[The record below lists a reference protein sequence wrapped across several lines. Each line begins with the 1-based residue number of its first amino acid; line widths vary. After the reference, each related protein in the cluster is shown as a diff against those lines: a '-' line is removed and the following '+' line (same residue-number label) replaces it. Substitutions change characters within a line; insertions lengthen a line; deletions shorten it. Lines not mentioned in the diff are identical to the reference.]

1 MLRLRWW
8 GFVSKNR
15 RGMCGQS
22 NIPRKATFMAPAH
35 LMVFRRCSWRSF
47 SVLSGREQRTKRS
60 PLVRRRNSH
69 GEKSRK
75 KPANGGQRHGFALW
89 RGVTPLWLRST
100 NITRNLLLKRGR
112 SPRDQSRA
120 LTSSCLP
127 SLCSPMSLKRRCVW
141 ELTMA
146 DCSWT

>member
-15 RGMCGQS
+15 RGKCGQS

-47 SVLSGREQRTKRS
+47 SVLSGREQKTERS

-69 GEKSRK
+69 GEKKRK
-75 KPANGGQRHGFALW
+75 QTANGGQGQGLATGNYRARFQW
-89 RGVTPLWLRST
+89 RST
-100 NITRNLLLKRGR
+100 NLSRYLRFQPCSII
-112 SPRDQSRA
+112 SDQSRA
-120 LTSSCLP
+120 VASSCSP
-127 SLCSPMSLKRRCVW
+127 SLCSPMSLKRRCV
-141 ELTMA
+141 
-146 DCSWT
+146 